1 MHFNTLVAAALFVLG
16 TEARERE
23 VSSCDY
29 YTTLQ
34 FKENTAANQ
43 LKLLTLLVNTAL
55 AGNLPTSPP
64 TRFNI
69 TGILRHGTY
78 DGIEVNLRPY
88 FNGGLI
94 STNRGNKA
102 TSVDF
107 LDGGDVFTI
116 RENKPANSM
125 STNQYFLVNH
135 LYEFFGDI
143 LRCTKQGGADFPEY
157 SGPPSQYEVHKF
169 MHLGHTEVSYFIDQ
183 FLLSAKSF
191 GFSSSDLMM
200 VEVALRQKFAYRCF
214 PPSATEKHGP
224 QLPSICTDSSCRCI
238 SSNYCHLYDQSI
250 TKPEYT
256 PCYKAWLDCLRG
268 PNAIG
273 AVCASNYATC
283 KSSNGMTNGTTSSSD
298 SDLSKGSGATSNETD
313 SSSDSNS
320 DFSKGS
326 GETSNKTDSASG
338 SELSKGSDAICN
350 STVSTSSSASST
362 DSGSGSCSCPSSD
375 CACGS
380 GSDCSC
386 GCGSSSGFSSNSSS
400 SSSSGT
406 GSDSGSV
413 SSSGN
418 NVNGTGS
425 GGDTNDT
432 IAALKPT
439 QDTAGAAALSF
450 SLAAIAGGLAA
461 FLL

>member
-16 TEARERE
+16 TEGRERE

-29 YTTLQ
+29 YTHPSVQGKHCCQSTQ
-34 FKENTAANQ
+34 IINASCEYCSCW
-43 LKLLTLLVNTAL
+43 KLA
-55 AGNLPTSPP
+55 
-64 TRFNI
+64 FNI
-69 TGILRHGTY
+69 TGILGYGTY
-78 DGIEVNLRPY
+78 DGIEVHLRPY

-102 TSVDF
+102 TSVNF

-135 LYEFFGDI
+135 LYQFFGDI

-157 SGPPSQYEVHKF
+157 SGSPSQYEVHKF
-169 MHLGHTEVSYFIDQ
+169 MHLGHTEVGYFIEQ
-183 FLLSAKSF
+183 FLLSARSF

-200 VEVALRQKFAYRCF
+200 VETALRQKFAYRCF
-214 PPSATEKHGP
+214 PRLLRKKHGP

-256 PCYKAWLDCLRG
+256 PCYQAWLDCVRA
-268 PNAIG
+268 PKANG
-273 AVCASNYATC
+273 AVCASRYATC
-283 KSSNGMTNGTTSSSD
+283 KSFNGTTSSSD
-298 SDLSKGSGATSNETD
+298 SDSNFSKGSGASSNETD
-313 SSSDSNS
+313 S
-320 DFSKGS
+320 
-326 GETSNKTDSASG
+326 APG

-350 STVSTSSSASST
+350 GTDSTSGSDSST
-362 DSGSGSCSCPSSD
+362 DSSSGSCLCPGSD

-380 GSDCSC
+380 DCDSGSDCNC
-386 GCGSSSGFSSNSSS
+386 GCGSGSGSGSSFSSSSGSNSSS
-400 SSSSGT
+400 SSGSSHGSNSSSSSG
-406 GSDSGSV
+406 SAFDSGSG
-413 SSSGN
+413 SRSGN
-418 NVNGTGS
+418 KVNGAES
-425 GGDTNDT
+425 GGDGNDT
-432 IAALKPT
+432 IATLKPA

-450 SLAAIAGGLAA
+450 SFAAIAGGLAA
-461 FLL
+461 FFL